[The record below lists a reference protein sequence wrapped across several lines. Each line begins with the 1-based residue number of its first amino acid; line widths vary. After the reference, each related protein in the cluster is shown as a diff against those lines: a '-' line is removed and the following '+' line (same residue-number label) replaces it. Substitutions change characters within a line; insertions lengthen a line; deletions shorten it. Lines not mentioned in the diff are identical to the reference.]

1 MMAEE
6 KGEDGRL
13 ARSIGTLEV
22 DLVARVDRPRDVV
35 ENLTTVRLS

>member
-1 MMAEE
+1 MVAEE

-22 DLVARVDRPRDVV
+22 DLVARVNRPGDVV
-35 ENLTTVRLS
+35 EDLATVRSC